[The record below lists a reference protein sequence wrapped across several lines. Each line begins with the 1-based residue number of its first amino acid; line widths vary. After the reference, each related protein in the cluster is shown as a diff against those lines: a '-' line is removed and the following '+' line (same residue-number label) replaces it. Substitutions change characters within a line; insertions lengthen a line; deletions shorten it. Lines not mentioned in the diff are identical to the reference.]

1 MTNSNRS
8 ELLNDIKQGVIP
20 VRIGSMTCYVDKEL
34 ADSMHKNDMAN
45 ATIKQRESTIDLL
58 KLCCKHRDK

>member
-1 MTNSNRS
+1 MNGNRS
-8 ELLNDIKQGVIP
+8 DLLNETKQGVIP
-20 VRIGSMTCYVDKEL
+20 VRIGSMARCVNKEPP
-34 ADSMHKNDMAN
+34 DSMHKDDMAN